1 MRTPTNVTSKVEEQF
16 KKLEALVDEQ
26 CNALTSLSEKVCEIE
41 SKIQE
46 QASGN
51 GGDKGMNSPTKH
63 GGKRKKTYSLNIE
76 SPQKNAP
83 INDISQQ

>member
-1 MRTPTNVTSKVEEQF
+1 MIILHPLRNVM
-16 KKLEALVDEQ
+16 LL
-26 CNALTSLSEKVCEIE
+26 LPSLKRCEIE

-46 QASGN
+46 QTSGN

-76 SPQKNAP
+76 SPQKKVP
-83 INDISQQ
+83 INDISRQQEVNPH